1 MSDPTG
7 STTPPTVSLTTDV
20 GEGFGKW
27 VIADDDALL
36 KIVTSANVACGF
48 HAGDPDIMRRT
59 CATAAANGVAV
70 GAQVSYRDLAGF
82 GRRYLAVSRASLVN
96 DLLYQIGALEGFARA
111 EGTRVT
117 YVRAHGALY
126 NVAADNTEHAAA
138 LVEATRLFDASLP
151 ILCQTGTATWELAE
165 QAGITP
171 VSEAFVDRAYTS
183 DGLLVDRSNPD
194 ALVTDPQVAAER
206 AVRMVVEGQVTSL
219 DGVTI
224 GIQPRSLLVHCDT
237 PGAVTIAGAARDALL
252 AAGVRLVPQ
261 S

>member
-7 STTPPTVSLTTDV
+7 STTTASVSLTTDI

-27 VIADDDALL
+27 ALADDDALL

-59 CATAAANGVAV
+59 CQTAAANGVAV

-82 GRRYLAVSRASLVN
+82 GRRYLAIPRESLVN
-96 DLLYQIGALEGFARA
+96 DLLYQIGALDGFARA
-111 EGTRVT
+111 AGIRVT

-126 NVAADNTEHAAA
+126 NVAANDTEHAAA
-138 LVEATRLFDASLP
+138 LVEATRLFDPSLP
-151 ILCQTGTATWELAE
+151 VLCQPGTAVWELAGR
-165 QAGITP
+165 AGITA
-171 VSEAFVDRAYTS
+171 VAEGFVDRAYTAE
-183 DGLLVDRSNPD
+183 GLLVPRSHRD
-194 ALVTDPQVAAER
+194 ALVTDPRVAAER
-206 AVRMVVEGQVTSL
+206 AVRMVVDGRVTSL
-219 DGVTI
+219 DGVTVA
-224 GIQPRSLLVHCDT
+224 IQPRSLLVHCDT
-237 PGAVTIAGAARDALL
+237 PGAVAIALAARDALL